1 MILIRTT
8 RRNQMFKNKTISEM
22 HNHFDQMIRF
32 EPDSSPA
39 AWMHYQQFYSH
50 NKYLRTHYDF
60 QKQFFYNRF
69 DKAGLKTGYFD
80 GLERF
85 NYVNKPLQNHSKYN
99 RLFILQKG
107 TKTEKI
113 ENNEFIVAADRLGG
127 DCDFNF
133 NEKKYS
139 LFLEI
144 IKNDSMVSQREKD
157 DAIQQLLRCKNMHH
171 TLLNFSLMQAI
182 GNMQKF
188 KGSNQ
193 FDRFDTYIYE
203 LDKYYRGISNAIL
216 SYSSL
221 NNQPALISFL
231 NDFKNIYEYCANF
244 YFFTGKFFVDKII
257 KQGSM
262 PITNV
267 NELVRYMDLAEE
279 CWSKKEFEFL
289 KKEFLAIGDYFQN
302 GGEIYSRNE
311 LTTKIENDFGYSEKN
326 INELLTKC
334 LDRGFLILTGNN
346 AYTR

>member
-1 MILIRTT
+1 
-8 RRNQMFKNKTISEM
+8 MFKNKTISEM
-22 HNHFDQMIRF
+22 QNHFTQMIRF

-60 QKQFFYNRF
+60 QKQFFYNCY

-80 GLERF
+80 GLEWF
-85 NYVNKPLQNHSKYN
+85 NYVNKPLQNHSEYN

-113 ENNEFIVAADRLGG
+113 ENNEVIVATDRLGG

-133 NEKKYS
+133 NEKKYP

-144 IKNDSMVSQREKD
+144 IENDSMASQREKD

-188 KGSNQ
+188 KGSNR
-193 FDRFDTYIYE
+193 FDRLDTFIYE
-203 LDKYYRGISNAIL
+203 LDKYYRGVSNAVL
-216 SYSSL
+216 HFSSPS
-221 NNQPALISFL
+221 NEPALVSFL
-231 NDFKNIYEYCANF
+231 NDFKDIYEYCATF
-244 YFFTGKFFVDKII
+244 YFIMDKYFVDEII

-267 NELVRYMDLAEE
+267 NELVRYMDLAEK
-279 CWSKKEFEFL
+279 CWAMKEFEFL

-302 GGEIYSRNE
+302 GGETYSRNE
-311 LTTKIENDFGYSEKN
+311 LITKIENDFGYSEKD
-326 INELLTKC
+326 IIELLTKC
-334 LDRGFLILTGNN
+334 EDRGFLISAGNN
-346 AYTR
+346 SYTR